1 MPSRNLE
8 RYLVGR
14 GEGNSWMIERPR
26 VSSKREAYRIARRCV
41 RGAGDSFYAY
51 VVDTTVDPEVFNNST
66 GYPRD
71 TIAMWKNG
79 ICLFS

>member
-1 MPSRNLE
+1 MPRNLE

-26 VSSKREAYRIARRCV
+26 VSSKREAYKIARAWV
-41 RGAGDSFYAY
+41 HGGGKETYAY
-51 VVDTTVDPEVFNNST
+51 VVDTTVDPETFNNVT

-71 TIAMWKNG
+71 TVAMWKG
-79 ICLFS
+79 GRCLFS